1 MKNKLFCALLFA
13 ALISSCATLQKPN
26 DLQKSK
32 QLQMHLQ
39 RWQHFRIDG
48 IIQVN
53 HNNLILRKNVTFRK
67 NENILRLDIFDTG
80 FLGLSP
86 TPFLS
91 VSLDSTLIIRN
102 PNNLKIPLITRDDF
116 LFFLEISEL
125 LKYQNEIITN
135 KKVKING
142 YEFNFTE
149 NYEISQIVK
158 NSNLVKFQYAE
169 FITAIAF
176 QNNESVVA
184 EISIDTINFN
194 KPNIPKLK

>member
-1 MKNKLFCALLFA
+1 MLFA

-39 RWQHFRIDG
+39 SWQHFRIDG

>member
-39 RWQHFRIDG
+39 SWQHFRIDG

>member
-1 MKNKLFCALLFA
+1 M
-13 ALISSCATLQKPN
+13 
-26 DLQKSK
+26 
-32 QLQMHLQ
+32 
-39 RWQHFRIDG
+39 
-48 IIQVN
+48 
-53 HNNLILRKNVTFRK
+53 
-67 NENILRLDIFDTG
+67 
-80 FLGLSP
+80 
-86 TPFLS
+86 
-91 VSLDSTLIIRN
+91 
-102 PNNLKIPLITRDDF
+102 
-116 LFFLEISEL
+116 
-125 LKYQNEIITN
+125 
-135 KKVKING
+135 KING